1 VVEIIINKQ
10 ITLDLDRVEIII
22 QDQNLEEVEQIQEVA
37 LTKLL
42 EQAKVLADLEMEQD
56 QVKVQDKD

>member
-1 VVEIIINKQ
+1 VVEIITNKQ

-22 QDQNLEEVEQIQEVA
+22 QDQNLEEVEQILAVD

-42 EQAKVLADLEMEQD
+42 ERVKVLADLEMEQD
-56 QVKVQDKD
+56 LVKVQDKG